1 MDVSATL
8 KRSARY
14 AWTALASFIICYALL
29 VVIGRL
35 LLPSLEHRQELVN
48 QILSQKLG
56 IEITTEHLTGT
67 WTRFTP
73 RFQVQGLRIGA
84 EDDAPAITVSSI
96 HSEFDILRSILNA
109 EIVWNDLRI
118 GEVKLTLQENAEGQW
133 LISNLPLSSPSSET
147 DSREQMDALI
157 NIIQLST
164 YIGIE
169 KIAIDIAFFDG
180 TTTTL
185 YIADTRVESSG
196 NFHRAQA
203 KLSLD
208 KDEDKAELLFEGRG
222 NPLDWQHF
230 DGKAYIK
237 FDRVNLHNAL
247 AVILRSWQ
255 PFKTL
260 AKTTESNTLLDAQLW
275 ISALKPG
282 HFNLRGKVR
291 AEEIPLSWDRD
302 VPAIKNFAT
311 TFDGWFSPGKS
322 WGLQCQN
329 LRFDWD
335 DRVIQPLN
343 TSFQQGLG
351 EHWHKIAL
359 AADHINIDTLKH
371 GLVQSQLIDKT
382 TAELIATLNPSGT
395 LQDIHLTLDLEK
407 TQPLTQ
413 LDTRIDQLSLDSW
426 HHTPATRGLS
436 GYLHWQDES
445 GYFDIDSG
453 DDFAMRYPGVYTN
466 FMHYGATQGRVNI
479 DWTSADSSLQIAGG
493 PIDIRA
499 EEGEIRAYISLDIP
513 TTSKGREP
521 QMFLQAGIKNGH
533 SRYLDNYLPAILEP
547 RLRDWLDSAI
557 GDTDIVEAGF
567 IWRGSLKGASHQ
579 QRTIQLYGQVANG
592 EVNYDPGW
600 PKLSE
605 LSANIT
611 LDDIQFT
618 GNINSAKAGEGT
630 EQADVNNASIATLPG
645 ALLSVK
651 AELSSPLKTA
661 QHILL
666 NSPLAP
672 QLAALADWQVEGQTQ
687 ATLDLTIPLSKNRQG
702 EAYRVAANIE
712 AGRMQLHSFQPV
724 IFSDVEGAIA
734 YNDGAGLHSSGVSGV
749 LWGQALNATI
759 ATHEGRLQLD
769 ASGLLDLSL
778 APAWHP
784 LFTDNVSGATSY
796 SATFVAPNKT
806 SPATLSLFSNL
817 QGIDIDLPSPLYK
830 SADQVWPLE
839 TSLQFRASDLLLN
852 AQTDSLKAQLRIA
865 DQQLADGIITL
876 GHSDK
881 NSGKESDKNNAPL
894 TAFKGLL
901 IKGHMSGFDLDAWL
915 TALQTATKPDDNI
928 ADFDTRAVVAIDHLS
943 AAGFDL
949 DTVNIDALRSK
960 QLWDINIDSP
970 IIAGNI
976 RVPEDRS
983 QTIVTRLNY
992 IVLPKPEL
1000 GSEQSPLNNLDP
1012 STLPA
1017 LDFATEGLRIGDD
1030 ELGSLAFVMQS
1041 SEQGVNIDQ
1050 IEAEITGIAI
1060 TKAADGE
1067 AAQFTWHRV
1076 NGKDQ
1081 SEFNGALLS
1090 DDLGGV
1096 LQAWNMPVLLTTNN
1110 AAILSDVSWQGKPWD
1125 LSTKALRGNIAL
1137 RFEKGRFFQTP
1148 GTTTNALFK
1157 VIGLINFD
1165 TWLRRLKFDFSDL
1178 FSTGVNFDN
1187 MEGGMA
1193 FEEDQMRFDEP
1204 IVVTL
1209 PSGKLRLL
1217 GQTNLV
1223 EETIDARLIA
1233 TLPVGTNLPWIAALA
1248 GGLPAAAG
1256 VYLTSKI
1263 FEKEVDRISSISYK
1277 ITGDLNNPEV
1287 EVDRIFSDKTE

>member
-14 AWTALASFIICYALL
+14 AWTALAFLIICYALL

-48 QILSQKLG
+48 QILSRQLG
-56 IEITTEHLTGT
+56 IQITTEHLAGS

-73 RFQVQGLRIGA
+73 QFQVQGLRIGA
-84 EDDAPAITVSSI
+84 KGEAPAITVSSI
-96 HSEFDILRSILNA
+96 HSEFDILRSALNA
-109 EIVWNDLRI
+109 EIVWNDLSI
-118 GEVKLTLQENAEGQW
+118 GEIKLTLRENAEGQW
-133 LISNLPLSSPSSET
+133 FINNYPLSSPSSEAN
-147 DSREQMDALI
+147 SREQLDALI
-157 NIIQLST
+157 HIIQLST
-164 YIGIE
+164 HIGIE
-169 KIAIDIAFFDG
+169 QIAIDIAFFDG

-185 YIADTRVESSG
+185 YVDAIQVESSG
-196 NFHRAQA
+196 SFHRAQA

-208 KDEDKAELLFEGRG
+208 QDEDKAELLLEGRG
-222 NPLDWQHF
+222 NPLDWQQF
-230 DGKAYIK
+230 DGKAYIN
-237 FDRVNLHNAL
+237 FQRVNLHNAL
-247 AVILRSWQ
+247 GIILRSWQ

-260 AKTTESNTLLDAQLW
+260 TKTTESNTLLDAELW
-275 ISALKPG
+275 ISAVKPG

-291 AEEIPLSWDRD
+291 AEEIPLSWKQDL
-302 VPAIKNFAT
+302 PAIKNFST
-311 TFDGWFSPGKS
+311 TFDGWFSPGKD

-329 LRFDWD
+329 LRFDWGD
-335 DRVIQPLN
+335 KGIQPLN
-343 TSFQQGLG
+343 ASFQQGLG
-351 EHWHKIAL
+351 EHWHEIAL

-371 GLVQSQLIDKT
+371 GLVQSQLIDKA
-382 TAELIATLNPSGT
+382 TAELIDTLNPSGT
-395 LQDIHLTLDLEK
+395 LHNVHLTLDLEK
-407 TQPLTQ
+407 NQPLTQ
-413 LDTRIDQLSLDSW
+413 LDTRIEQLSLDSW

-436 GYLHWQDES
+436 GYLHWQGES
-445 GYFDIDSG
+445 GYFDIDAG
-453 DDFAMRYPGVYTN
+453 NDFAMLYPDVYTN

-479 DWTSADSSLQIAGG
+479 DWTSTDSSLQIAGG
-493 PIDIRA
+493 PIDIHA

-513 TTSKGREP
+513 TTNKGREP

-547 RLRDWLDSAI
+547 RLLDWLDSAI

-579 QRTIQLYGQVANG
+579 QRSIQLYGQVADG

-600 PKLSE
+600 PTLSE

-611 LDDIQFT
+611 LDDTQLT
-618 GNINSAKAGEGT
+618 GNIDSAKAGEGA
-630 EQADVNNASIATLPG
+630 EQAHVNNASIATLPG

-672 QLAALADWQVEGQTQ
+672 QLAALGDWHIEGQIQ
-687 ATLDLTIPLSKNRQG
+687 AKLDLTIPLSENRRG
-702 EAYRVAANIE
+702 ESYRLDANIE
-712 AGRMQLHSFQPV
+712 AGRMQLSSFQPV
-724 IFSDVEGAIA
+724 IFSELEGVIA
-734 YNDGAGLHSSGVSGV
+734 YNDSAGLHSSGVSGV

-759 ATHEGRLQLD
+759 ATHKGRLQVD

-778 APAWHP
+778 VPAWQP
-784 LFTDNVSGATSY
+784 LFTDNVSGTTRY
-796 SATFVAPNKT
+796 SATFIAPNKT
-806 SPATLSLFSNL
+806 SPATLSLLSSL
-817 QGIDIDLPSPLYK
+817 QGIAIDLPSPLYK
-830 SADQVWPLE
+830 PADQAWPLE
-839 TSLQFRASDLLLN
+839 ASLQFRTSDLLFN
-852 AQTDSLKAQLRIA
+852 AQTDGLKAQLRIA
-865 DQQLADGIITL
+865 NQQLAAGIITL
-876 GHSDK
+876 GD
-881 NSGKESDKNNAPL
+881 SDKNNAPL
-894 TAFKGLL
+894 PAFNGLL
-901 IKGHMSGFDLDAWL
+901 IKGQMTDLDLDAWL
-915 TALQTATKPDDNI
+915 AALQFDAKPKPDGSI

-943 AAGFDL
+943 AAGFGL
-949 DTVNIDALRSK
+949 EAVNVDALRSK

-992 IVLPKPEL
+992 IALPKPEL
-1000 GSEQSPLNNLDP
+1000 GSEQSPLNSLDP

-1017 LDFATEGLRIGDD
+1017 LDFATEGLSIGDD
-1030 ELGSLAFVMQS
+1030 ELGSLAFVMQP
-1041 SEQGVNIDQ
+1041 SEQGVSIDQ

-1060 TKAADGE
+1060 TRTADGD
-1067 AAQFTWHRV
+1067 AAQFTWNRV
-1076 NGKDQ
+1076 NGEDRSQ
-1081 SEFNGALLS
+1081 FNGALLS

-1096 LQAWNMPVLLTTNN
+1096 LQAWNMPVLLTTRN
-1110 AAILSDVSWQGKPWD
+1110 AAILSDLSWQGKPWD
-1125 LSTKALRGNIAL
+1125 LSIQALRGNIAL

-1157 VIGLINFD
+1157 VVGLINFD

-1178 FSTGVNFDN
+1178 FSTGVHFDN
-1187 MEGGMA
+1187 MEGGLA
-1193 FEEDQMRFDEP
+1193 FEEHQMRFDEP
-1204 IVVTL
+1204 LVVTL

-1233 TLPVGTNLPWIAALA
+1233 TLPVGTNLPWIVALA

-1256 VYLTSKI
+1256 VYITSKL
-1263 FEKEVDRISSISYK
+1263 FEKQVDQISSISYK